1 MVIFRLQQNAA
12 LLHWQQFSHYDI
24 YRSLFCMN
32 SGWSTSTFLSLS
44 LFVVTKSNQKRPDK
58 KNSLRLRLR
67 SNSFLSQQNYLFTL
81 RAHGRTLNLTT
92 KEPKSCL
99 INLQGGQHA
108 PDLCLAGQS
117 EGVNIL
123 RIFTKPR
130 QKLKGGQLCPDYPL
144 STSLRSRRV

>member
-1 MVIFRLQQNAA
+1 MLHNLLINSLIFKVK
-12 LLHWQQFSHYDI
+12 
-24 YRSLFCMN
+24 LFFIDN
-32 SGWSTSTFLSLS
+32 DLTFLSLS
-44 LFVVTKSNQKRPDK
+44 LFDITKSNQKRPDK

-67 SNSFLSQQNYLFTL
+67 SNSFLSQRNYLFTL

-108 PDLCLAGQS
+108 PDLCLAGQT

-130 QKLKGGQLCPDYPL
+130 RR
-144 STSLRSRRV
+144 LRGVSMLRIYYLIFQF